1 MCAICLPLKMAGYL
15 HFTRARHVD
24 FHPLRLQRQR
34 SDQPGVVC
42 IARPGKGLRAMCAA
56 KNPKSSNGGLWADT
70 GNVIRKIY
78 TDPDISNGV
87 FATFNPS
94 VLQLLVLK
102 QCLLRAET
110 KRSATMD
117 SQRQQRLLSS
127 AVASGIDAPK
137 ALANF
142 MAQVEHESGGFQRL
156 EEGFRY
162 TQGIGQITSKVKS
175 ALREGP
181 KALEAA

>member
-1 MCAICLPLKMAGYL
+1 MAGYL

-78 TDPDISNGV
+78 TDPDISNGRIRH
-87 FATFNPS
+87 
-94 VLQLLVLK
+94 LQSI
-102 QCLLRAET
+102 
-110 KRSATMD
+110 RST
-117 SQRQQRLLSS
+117 
-127 AVASGIDAPK
+127 ASGIEVMPA
-137 ALANF
+137 
-142 MAQVEHESGGFQRL
+142 SGQNIKERDHG
-156 EEGFRY
+156 
-162 TQGIGQITSKVKS
+162 
-175 ALREGP
+175 
-181 KALEAA
+181 